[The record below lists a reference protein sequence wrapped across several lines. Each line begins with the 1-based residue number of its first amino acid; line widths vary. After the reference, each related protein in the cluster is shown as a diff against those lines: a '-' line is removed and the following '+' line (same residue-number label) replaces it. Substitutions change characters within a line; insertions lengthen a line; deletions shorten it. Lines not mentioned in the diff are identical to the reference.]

1 MVGGMMV
8 CGIMVL
14 GMMVDGMM
22 VPGIMELGIRVPGIM
37 VVGTMDTFRR
47 NMDKWNW
54 NNGILNCDNEPSYWL
69 DGGTVVTL
77 KMEYGI
83 VVYLEEKISISR
95 FGTMAYNSR
104 TAI

>member
-37 VVGTMDTFRR
+37 VVEQWTLSGGIWINGT
-47 NMDKWNW
+47 
-54 NNGILNCDNEPSYWL
+54 GIMVYQTCDNEPSYWL